1 MKRVSQILTVAA
13 LVLAPVAVQAQAL
26 LEPNR
31 ADALAGAIAGSDDG
45 VSAIERYLD
54 AGGVPG
60 EAAQRA
66 VNLIRELQRSDLVA
80 DQKVIQQAADRIS
93 TAASRSFASARI
105 FKTRVTTTFELGE
118 KRIGFDFGPPDA
130 QVKDGFV
137 KVTAKSDMIKGPN
150 PTAMRRPEGESLL
163 RDGIRN
169 IRKVKLPVANGTYRV
184 MITTDDIGVPE
195 ATERPY
201 GAGVKVNGE
210 RVLVSAQS
218 PKTWVD
224 ETYLAEPN
232 SYYSEEGHKAAD
244 EVAGR
249 GNARGETTGGV
260 MIIDAE
266 VTNGELN
273 LAFDLIEG
281 RETYLTGVIL
291 EPAGEESVFAGSQ
304 TARQVLF
311 TSTEDIVEATESVEV
326 ARQNLLSDTVGEASR
341 DENQQVLTALLDLG
355 DPVVEPQNDVSPN

>member
-1 MKRVSQILTVAA
+1 MKRMSQILTVAA
-13 LVLAPVAVQAQAL
+13 LGLAPVAVQAQAL
-26 LEPNR
+26 QEPNR
-31 ADALAGAIAGSDDG
+31 ADALAGAIAGSTEG
-45 VSAIERYLD
+45 LTAIERYLD

-60 EAAQRA
+60 ASADRA
-66 VNLIRELQRSDLVA
+66 VKLIRELQRSDLVA
-80 DQKVIQQAADRIS
+80 DPAVIQKAADRIS
-93 TAASRSFASARI
+93 KAASRSFAAARI

-130 QVKDGFV
+130 KVKDGFV
-137 KVTAKSDMIKGPN
+137 KVTANSDLIKGPN

-169 IRKVKLPVANGTYRV
+169 IRKVKLPVENGTYRV

-210 RVLVSAQS
+210 RVLVSSQN
-218 PKTWVD
+218 PKAWVD
-224 ETYLAEPN
+224 QTYLAEPDG
-232 SYYSEEGHKAAD
+232 YYGEEGHKAAD
-244 EVAGR
+244 EVASR

-260 MIIDAE
+260 MIVDAI

-273 LAFDLIEG
+273 LVFDLVEG

-291 EPAGEESVFAGSQ
+291 EPATEQSVFAGSQ

-326 ARQNLLSDTVGEASR
+326 ARQNLLSDTIVEASE
-341 DENQQVLTALLDLG
+341 DGNTQVLANNLDIG
-355 DPVVEPQNDVSPN
+355 DPVVEPRNDVSPS